1 MLEYLIQMADVY
13 SICCLTLAY
22 SWSFGYQ
29 WWIGDWVDKMN
40 TLYTYFYILLSY
52 FIFFD
57 LFLEAPS
64 QFSLEKY
71 LNIKHLFFQNI
82 KRFNWALFTI

>member
-1 MLEYLIQMADVY
+1 
-13 SICCLTLAY
+13 
-22 SWSFGYQ
+22 
-29 WWIGDWVDKMN
+29 MN
-40 TLYTYFYILLSY
+40 TLYTYFYILLSF

-71 LNIKHLFFQNI
+71 LNIKHFFFKTLRGAN
-82 KRFNWALFTI
+82 

>member
-1 MLEYLIQMADVY
+1 
-13 SICCLTLAY
+13 
-22 SWSFGYQ
+22 
-29 WWIGDWVDKMN
+29 MN